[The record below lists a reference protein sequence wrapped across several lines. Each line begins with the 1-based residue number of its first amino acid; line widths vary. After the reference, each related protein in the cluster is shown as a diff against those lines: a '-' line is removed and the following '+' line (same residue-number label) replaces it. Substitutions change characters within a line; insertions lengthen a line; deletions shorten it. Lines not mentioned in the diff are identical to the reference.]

1 MRVVRESEG
10 TNQPFICQWI
20 YNEWIYGR
28 EIIFVISGDLNKAI
42 KCFTTAIMECKDHQK
57 PMTVDDAE
65 PRHSLMLAQLYANRY
80 VRTYEQLHAARDDGL
95 D

>member
-10 TNQPFICQWI
+10 TNQPFIRQRI

-28 EIIFVISGDLNKAI
+28 ELICVISGDLNKAI

-65 PRHSLMLAQLYANRY
+65 PRHSLMLAQLALRQQ
-80 VRTYEQLHAARDDGL
+80 VRT
-95 D
+95 